1 MSMADLKTHYMGIEL
16 ENPIIIGASN
26 IVTDI
31 DNLKR
36 IEKAGAAAVVYK
48 SLFEEQIQLENLEFS
63 ERKSEYTERNAEMI
77 TLFPGTG
84 SESSGIMEHLQAL
97 KRAKESITIPVFASI
112 NAVLNETWIEYA
124 KQIED
129 TGVDGLEL
137 NFYSVPEKADKGY
150 EDIEKKQ
157 IRILRDVKSSVNIP
171 VSVKLSSYYT
181 NPLKHISDLEK
192 AGADAFVLFN
202 RLFQPDIDIH
212 TEEHHFPYSLSNSED
227 NRLPLRFAGLLYG
240 NTNASICTNT
250 GIMNGSDV
258 IKMLLAGADCVQIVS
273 TVYLNQ
279 IEIISSMIKEI
290 RKWMDSKGYTSIE
303 SFRGNLSNK
312 NSGNK
317 LPYNRVQYMDFM
329 MTTSQILKKYKI
341 IN

>member
-1 MSMADLKTHYMGIEL
+1 MAELKTKYMGIEL
-16 ENPIIIGASN
+16 KNPIIIGASN

-36 IEKAGAAAVVYK
+36 IEKAGAAAIVYK
-48 SLFEEQIQLENLEFS
+48 SLFEEQTQLENLELY
-63 ERKSEYTERNAEMI
+63 ERKTEYSERNAEMI
-77 TLFPGTG
+77 SLYPESR
-84 SESSGIMEHLQAL
+84 SETTDIMDHLVAL
-97 KRAKESITIPVFASI
+97 KKAKDGVSIPVFASI
-112 NAVLNETWIEYA
+112 NAILNETWVDYA
-124 KQIED
+124 KKIEE

-137 NFYSVPEKADKGY
+137 NFYSVPEKIDLEY
-150 EDIEKKQ
+150 VDIEENQVK
-157 IRILRDVKSSVNIP
+157 ILRNVKAAVKIP
-171 VSVKLSSYYT
+171 VSVKLSSFHT
-181 NPLKHISDLEK
+181 NPLKHIADLEN

-212 TEEHHFPYSLSNSED
+212 DEEHHFPYSLSNSED
-227 NRLPLRFAGLLYG
+227 NRLPLRFAGLLFG
-240 NTNASICTNT
+240 NTDASICTNT

-279 IEIISSMIKEI
+279 IEVITSMLKDIE
-290 RKWMDSKGYTSIE
+290 KWMNSKGYKTID
-303 SFRGNLSNK
+303 SFRGKLSKK
-312 NSGNK
+312 NSDNK
-317 LPYNRVQYMDFM
+317 LPYHRAQYMDFM

>member
-1 MSMADLKTHYMGIEL
+1 MADLTTHYMGLEL
-16 ENPIIIGASN
+16 KNPIIIGASN

-36 IEKAGAAAVVYK
+36 IEKAGAAAIVYK
-48 SLFEEQIQLENLEFS
+48 SLFEEQIQLENLELY
-63 ERKSEYTERNAEMI
+63 ERKTEYSDRNAEMI
-77 TLFPGTG
+77 SLYPESRSGT
-84 SESSGIMEHLQAL
+84 SDIMDHLVAL
-97 KRAKESITIPVFASI
+97 EKAKDSVAIPVFASI
-112 NAVLNETWIEYA
+112 NAVLNETWVEYA
-124 KQIED
+124 KKIEE
-129 TGVDGLEL
+129 TGVAGLEL
-137 NFYSVPEKADKGY
+137 NFYSVPEKFDLGY
-150 EDIEKKQ
+150 EDIEENQ
-157 IRILRDVKSSVNIP
+157 IQILRDIKSAVKIP
-171 VSVKLSSYYT
+171 VSVKLSSFHT
-181 NPLKHISDLEK
+181 NPLKHIFDLEH

-240 NTNASICTNT
+240 NTDASICTNT

-258 IKMLLAGADCVQIVS
+258 IKMLLVGADCVQIVS

-279 IEIISSMIKEI
+279 IEVITSMLKDIE
-290 RKWMDSKGYTSIE
+290 KWMNSKGYKSIE
-303 SFRGNLSNK
+303 SFRGNLSK
-312 NSGNK
+312 KKSDNK
-317 LPYNRVQYMDFM
+317 LPYHRAQYMDFM

>member
-1 MSMADLKTHYMGIEL
+1 MADLKTHYMGLEL
-16 ENPIIIGASN
+16 KNPIIIGASN

-31 DNLKR
+31 ENLKR

-48 SLFEEQIQLENLEFS
+48 SLFEEQIQLENLELD
-63 ERKSEYTERNAEMI
+63 ERKTEYSERNAEMI
-77 TLFPGTG
+77 SLFPVSISGT
-84 SESSGIMEHLQAL
+84 SDIMEHMMAL
-97 KRAKESITIPVFASI
+97 KKAKDSISIPVFASI
-112 NAVLNETWIEYA
+112 NAVLDETWIEYA
-124 KQIED
+124 KKIEE
-129 TGVDGLEL
+129 TGVAGLEL
-137 NFYSVPEKADKGY
+137 NFYSVSEKTDDEY
-150 EDIEKKQ
+150 EDIEAKQ
-157 IRILRDVKSSVNIP
+157 VEILKAVKSAVNLP

-181 NPLKHISDLEK
+181 NPLKHISDLGI

-240 NTNASICTNT
+240 NTSASICANT
-250 GIMNGSDV
+250 GIMNGSDI
-258 IKMLLAGADCVQIVS
+258 IKMILAGADAVQVVS

-279 IEIISSMIKEI
+279 IEVVTSMIKEME
-290 RKWMDSKGYTSIE
+290 KWMDSKGYDTID
-303 SFRGNLSNK
+303 SFRGKLSK
-312 NSGNK
+312 NNSVNK
-317 LPYNRVQYMDFM
+317 LPYHRAQYMDFM